1 MTAGIIFII
10 LLVLMTGF
18 TLYARK
24 LTLAG
29 AITGAVLASTIFCG
43 TGFPGVILLASF
55 FILATFATSWRFE
68 KKSKIGLSE
77 KNHGRRNSLQVLAN
91 GGIAGLL
98 GLAALLFPQ
107 FGHSILII
115 MAASLSSATADT
127 ISSEL
132 GSLYGKKFVNI
143 LTFRSDR
150 RGENGVISGE
160 GLLFGVVGSI
170 MIALAYAL
178 SAEFSLATILII
190 ILSGTIGNVV
200 DSILGATLERNGK
213 MNNDA
218 VNFLNTFCG
227 ALSGFLLLLI

>member
-10 LLVLMTGF
+10 LLLLMTGF

-29 AITGAVLASTIFCG
+29 AITGAVLAATIFCG
-43 TGFPGVILLASF
+43 TGFPGVSLLACF

-68 KKSKIGLSE
+68 KKSKLGLSE

-115 MAASLSSATADT
+115 MAASFSSATADT

-150 RGENGVISGE
+150 RGEDGVVSRE
-160 GLLFGVVGSI
+160 GFLFGVVGSS
-170 MIALAYAL
+170 MIAFAYAL

-190 ILSGTIGNVV
+190 IISGTIGNVV

-213 MNNDA
+213 IKNDA

-227 ALSGFLLLLI
+227 ALSGFILLLI